1 MATEE
6 LPPLASDIKRV
17 VILGGGIAGSLL
29 AKSLQFRADI
39 FLVDPYVSPSLSPSL
54 SSNVKD

>member
-54 SSNVKD
+54 S